1 MSKKSGGRYK
11 TSLITKAKFLCRF
24 YNKRY
29 FVITNEGVFYSV
41 SQKDKH
47 IHDVLT
53 FDKSF
58 EYFYGNRDTK
68 YKYGIKLKF
77 S

>member
-41 SQKDKH
+41 S
-47 IHDVLT
+47 
-53 FDKSF
+53 
-58 EYFYGNRDTK
+58 
-68 YKYGIKLKF
+68 
-77 S
+77 